1 MNSYSAKFSFSS
13 FHTFNNGS
21 FFTQREE
28 ERMGAV
34 EREGLEEEV
43 KYREIVGYCI
53 ALPENLFKSI
63 FRESRNGRG
72 KKWT

>member
-13 FHTFNNGS
+13 FYTFNNGS
-21 FFTQREE
+21 FTQREE

-34 EREGLEEEV
+34 EREGMEEEA
-43 KYREIVGYCI
+43 KYREIEGYCM

-63 FRESRNGRG
+63 FRESRNGG
-72 KKWT
+72 